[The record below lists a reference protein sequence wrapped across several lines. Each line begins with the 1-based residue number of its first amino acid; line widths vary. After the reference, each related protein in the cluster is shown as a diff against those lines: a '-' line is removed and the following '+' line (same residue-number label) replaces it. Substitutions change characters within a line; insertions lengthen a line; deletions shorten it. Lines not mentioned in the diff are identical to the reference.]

1 MKHTWFI
8 AVAVLGLAGAALPLD
23 SADAQQRGRGGRVV
37 SGQINTPRGTGD
49 VTRTIQNGEGRRRA
63 TTETTG
69 PNGRTR
75 SLETEQTAD
84 RENGTFGRRRVYT
97 GPNGQTRS
105 VEANSQRNEDGSFT
119 FDRTATNP
127 NGETRTQSGQ
137 GQVTQLEN
145 GRQISGTYT
154 TPNGDGA
161 FNRSNTVD
169 ENGVRTIAADRTGPN
184 GATSGSTTVIDRE
197 AGTLDRSSSQTGP
210 NGATRSTD
218 FSKVRTDAGFDV
230 TRTVTDPNGETR
242 TQTGSFAV
250 APLPEPAP
258 ANDE

>member
-1 MKHTWFI
+1 MKHTWII
-8 AVAVLGLAGAALPLD
+8 AVAVIGLAGAALPMD
-23 SADAQQRGRGGRVV
+23 QADAQQRGRGGRVV

-63 TTETTG
+63 TTEATG

-75 SLETEQTAD
+75 SFETEQIANP
-84 RENGTFGRRRVYT
+84 EEGTRGRRRTYT
-97 GPNGQTRS
+97 GANGQTRS

-119 FDRTATNP
+119 FDRTATGP
-127 NGETRTQSGQ
+127 NGNSRSQSGQ

-154 TPNGDGA
+154 TPNGDGS
-161 FNRSNTVD
+161 FNRTNTVD

-184 GATSGSTTVIDRE
+184 GATSASSTVIDRE
-197 AGTLDRSSSQTGP
+197 SGLLSRSATQTGP
-210 NGATRSTD
+210 NGNTRSTQLD
-218 FSKVRTDAGFDV
+218 KVRTDSGFDV

-250 APLPEPAP
+250 APLPETP
-258 ANDE
+258 EGE